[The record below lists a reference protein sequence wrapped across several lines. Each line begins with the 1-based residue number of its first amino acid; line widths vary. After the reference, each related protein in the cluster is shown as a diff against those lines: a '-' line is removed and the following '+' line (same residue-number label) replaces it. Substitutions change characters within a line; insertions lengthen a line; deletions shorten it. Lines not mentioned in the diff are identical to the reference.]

1 MAPRLLI
8 FEDAG
13 VDRLKPL
20 TWTRP
25 VWDLRCG
32 IATLAEKIA
41 AAYPG
46 AEILY
51 HAREYLAG
59 TVLEDLGLRILS
71 GAAAAP
77 AALAFRLAGPLL
89 LVNGRMLAHA
99 HAAAQIPVAG
109 PEGIFRS
116 GETVVAARLADGSV
130 LADALR
136 GDVLDLAF
144 LPPLPT
150 HRVNLPVITWPWDLV
165 NQNSRQI
172 AADFARMG
180 RGGQVLGKVH
190 PSATLVGAEN
200 IFVGPEAEVWPG
212 AILLAERGPIHIGP
226 RAVVMAGAVIQGPAA
241 ICEGSHVRILSKV
254 YEGVTAGPG
263 SKIGGEIERSVLH
276 SYANKQHEGFLG
288 HSYIGRWCNVGADSN
303 SSDLK
308 NNYSTVR
315 VTIEGKE
322 VDSGSLFV
330 GLLMG
335 DHAKSGINTMFNT
348 GTVVGVGCNVY
359 GGDFPPK
366 EIPSFTWGGADGLVE
381 YEFDKFCVTAERV
394 MARRDRKFT
403 TAQREMLAHVFE
415 ATGERRAKVL
425 RA

>member
-1 MAPRLLI
+1 
-8 FEDAG
+8 
-13 VDRLKPL
+13 
-20 TWTRP
+20 
-25 VWDLRCG
+25 
-32 IATLAEKIA
+32 
-41 AAYPG
+41 
-46 AEILY
+46 
-51 HAREYLAG
+51 
-59 TVLEDLGLRILS
+59 
-71 GAAAAP
+71 
-77 AALAFRLAGPLL
+77 
-89 LVNGRMLAHA
+89 MLAHA
-99 HAAAQIPVAG
+99 HVAAQIPVAG
-109 PEGIFRS
+109 PEGLFRS
-116 GETVVAARLADGSV
+116 GEAVVAARLADGSV
-130 LADALR
+130 LAEAMR
-136 GDVLDLAF
+136 GGVLDLAS

-150 HRVNLPVITWPWDLV
+150 HRVNLPVIAWPWDLV

-226 RAVVMAGAVIQGPAA
+226 RAVVMAGAVIEGPTA
-241 ICEGSHVRILSKV
+241 ICEGSRVRILSKV

-263 SKIGGEIERSVLH
+263 SKIGGELERTILH
-276 SYANKQHEGFLG
+276 SFANKQHEGFLG
-288 HSYIGRWCNVGADSN
+288 HSYIGRWCNIGADSN

-315 VTIEGKE
+315 VAIEGKE

-366 EIPSFTWGGADGLVE
+366 DIPSFTWGGAKGLVE
-381 YEFDKFCVTAERV
+381 YEFDKFCLTAERV
-394 MARRDRKFT
+394 MARRDRKLT
-403 TAQREMLAHVFE
+403 PAQREMLRHVFE
-415 ATGERRAKVL
+415 ATAERRAKVL
-425 RA
+425 KA